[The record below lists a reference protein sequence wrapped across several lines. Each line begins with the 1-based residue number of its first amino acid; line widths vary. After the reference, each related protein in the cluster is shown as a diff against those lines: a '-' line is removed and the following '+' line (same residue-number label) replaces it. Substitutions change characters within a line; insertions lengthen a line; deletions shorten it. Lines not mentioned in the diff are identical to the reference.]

1 MVMPAATRNDLLENY
16 AMLQYKVKA
25 LQGKIEEFQRT
36 RGTVLCVQSA
46 GVCQLVVEI

>member
-25 LQGKIEEFQRT
+25 LQGKIEEFQSGKRY
-36 RGTVLCVQSA
+36 LKLQ
-46 GVCQLVVEI
+46 